1 MNPNIQVSESSLGF
15 QIPTFGEMLTFMV
28 KGFFVVA
35 GIAALVMLLWGALA
49 WVLSGGDKEKVE
61 AARDRMTAAIIG
73 VFMILVA
80 LSVVWTLEQIVF
92 KGTMCFGLSCPVSI
106 PTLLNSTKGAGGAG
120 GSSGSGGSSTS
131 SHIFAR
137 PTASTNTGANGG
149 STNGSTTG
157 SGSKSGTSGT
167 SGTNG
172 TSNGSKTG
180 TQGGTNLTP
189 TGLQKLPGTGL

>member
-1 MNPNIQVSESSLGF
+1 MDLQVNENALGF

-80 LSVVWTLEQIVF
+80 LSIVWTLEQIVF
-92 KGTMCFGLSCPVSI
+92 KKTICFGLSCPVSI
-106 PTLLNSTKGAGGAG
+106 PTLLNSTKG
-120 GSSGSGGSSTS
+120 GSSSTS

-137 PTASTNTGANGG
+137 PTTSTSTGTNGRT
-149 STNGSTTG
+149 TNGSTTAG
-157 SGSKSGTSGT
+157 SGSQSGASGTSGANKDA
-167 SGTNG
+167 S
-172 TSNGSKTG
+172 GSKTS
-180 TQGGTNLTP
+180 TQGGTNPTP

>member
-1 MNPNIQVSESSLGF
+1 MDVQVNEGTLGF
-15 QIPTFGEMLTFMV
+15 QIPTFGEMLTFIV

-80 LSVVWTLEQIVF
+80 LSIVWTLEQIVF

-106 PTLLNSTKGAGGAG
+106 PTLLNSSKSTSNSSHIFAKPTSASSTTGGSGGAG
-120 GSSGSGGSSTS
+120 GSGGSTG
-131 SHIFAR
+131 
-137 PTASTNTGANGG
+137 TAGGTSTNTT
-149 STNGSTTG
+149 STG
-157 SGSKSGTSGT
+157 SGSRTGTGASASGTGGASGGST
-167 SGTNG
+167 
-172 TSNGSKTG
+172 GSKAP
-180 TQGGTNLTP
+180 TP
-189 TGLQKLPGTGL
+189 TGLYKLPGTGL

>member
-1 MNPNIQVSESSLGF
+1 MDVQVNESTLGF
-15 QIPTFGEMLTFMV
+15 QIPTFGEMLTFLV

-80 LSVVWTLEQIVF
+80 LSIVWTLEQIVF

-106 PTLLNSTKGAGGAG
+106 PTLLNSSKSTSNSSHIFAKPTSTSSTAGGAG
-120 GSSGSGGSSTS
+120 GSGGSGGSTGGSTAGS
-131 SHIFAR
+131 TGSGSR
-137 PTASTNTGANGG
+137 SGTGTGASGTNGANGG
-149 STNGSTTG
+149 STGSQ
-157 SGSKSGTSGT
+157 SGSRVP
-167 SGTNG
+167 
-172 TSNGSKTG
+172 
-180 TQGGTNLTP
+180 TP
-189 TGLQKLPGTGL
+189 TGLYKLPGTGL

>member
-1 MNPNIQVSESSLGF
+1 MNLQVNESALGF

-80 LSVVWTLEQIVF
+80 LSIRCV
-92 KGTMCFGLSCPVSI
+92 
-106 PTLLNSTKGAGGAG
+106 
-120 GSSGSGGSSTS
+120 
-131 SHIFAR
+131 
-137 PTASTNTGANGG
+137 
-149 STNGSTTG
+149 
-157 SGSKSGTSGT
+157 
-167 SGTNG
+167 
-172 TSNGSKTG
+172 
-180 TQGGTNLTP
+180 
-189 TGLQKLPGTGL
+189 